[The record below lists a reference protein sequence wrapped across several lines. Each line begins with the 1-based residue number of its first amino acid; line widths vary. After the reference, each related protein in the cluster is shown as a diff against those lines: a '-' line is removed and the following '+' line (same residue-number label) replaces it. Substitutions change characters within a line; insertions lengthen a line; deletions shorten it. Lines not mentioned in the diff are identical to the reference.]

1 MILRSKSK
9 LKQGLLRFERNDAG
23 EFGWELAISWKRCW
37 CSTSWCWLCEEWSGL
52 GKDAKKRFK
61 VLKIVGWGLKAKCPE
76 FVIKRLLKALKI
88 LLFES
93 YMQGMDEWYFL
104 PQKKKLFFGSLPLT
118 VLFQAL
124 RKSCVI
130 IRAPGG
136 TRTPAKSWISHSFG
150 PLVRLGLDWFSS
162 LSLSF

>member
-9 LKQGLLRFERNDAG
+9 LKQGLSRFERNDAV
-23 EFGWELAISWKRCW
+23 EFGWELVISWKRCW
-37 CSTSWCWLCEEWSGL
+37 CSTSWCSLCEETSGL

-61 VLKIVGWGLKAKCPE
+61 VLKMVGWGLKAKCPE
-76 FVIKRLLKALKI
+76 FVRKRLLKALKI
-88 LLFES
+88 L
-93 YMQGMDEWYFL
+93 FL
-104 PQKKKLFFGSLPLT
+104 VLYAGYGWVGLSPTEKLFFGSLPLT